1 MAIQFIPT
9 KCPTCN
15 GQLDID
21 LENKKAV
28 CKYCQS
34 SFLIADTND
43 GVTRVEIVN
52 AEQAGIDFGKGLEA
66 AKKKEEKAKGKAEPF
81 GIKSNENASDH
92 QGCVLFV
99 FALAIAWLALSTFCG
114 FMG

>member
-66 AKKKEEKAKGKAEPF
+66 AKKKEEDNKDKAERVD
-81 GIKSNENASDH
+81 IIVNKNSSDH
-92 QGCVLFV
+92 SGCVLGV
-99 FALAIAWLALSTFCG
+99 FALIIAWLALSTFCG